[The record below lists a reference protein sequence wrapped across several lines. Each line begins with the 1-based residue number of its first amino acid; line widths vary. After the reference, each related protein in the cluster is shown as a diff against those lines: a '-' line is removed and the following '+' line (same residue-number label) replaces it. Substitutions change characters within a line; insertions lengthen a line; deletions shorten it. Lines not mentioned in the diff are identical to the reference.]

1 MEHNNQIKILPEY
14 IANQI
19 AAGEVVQ
26 RPESVVKELVENSLD
41 AGATSIGIVVKGSGK
56 TLIHVLDNGKGMSR
70 EDLELAPLRHSTS
83 KILTQ
88 EDLEKIQTYGF
99 RGEALA
105 SISAVAS
112 VEIRTKRAQD
122 EHGWSLKSEPNQPF
136 QISPVNCDNG
146 TQVFVRNLF
155 FNVPARKKFLKSDIT
170 EYRYIT
176 ETVTRF
182 AVIHYDKRLVYYDS
196 DNLVY
201 DLHPSSQEER
211 IKNVFGENI
220 ASEVVKVDFST
231 DLVSIKGFIGKPA
244 AARPTG
250 NYQHLFVNQRPVV
263 SKNLNYAIFAPFEH
277 QLEKNYK
284 PFYVINIEIDPRKVD
299 INIHPQKHEVKF
311 DDEKLIFSALHRA
324 VTEVLAKYNFTS
336 VHKVDK
342 SEKSPFSRFEVSE
355 SSKENILV
363 NRSTGE
369 VIDRSSAFKQSSN
382 WHAPIDRSFG
392 TTGQS
397 SRSAF
402 DLLFDV
408 APKSDFQPPKDR
420 IEISDDAQFLQ
431 IHNKYILMQS
441 PSGVFIID
449 QHNAHERILYEKAL
463 RAMNSDFSNMQVL
476 LFPISSAIEPS
487 QIAIAREIDQ
497 ELRKLGFDFK
507 LYPDGKIEIMG
518 VPLDIS
524 ESEAI
529 SSFSEI
535 LSEYVKLLQIK
546 HSTKRDSL
554 AASYA
559 CRSAVKTGQKLSPEE
574 MLNLARNLMQC
585 NMPYVCPHGRPVVLE
600 ISLRELDKS
609 FKRV

>member
-1 MEHNNQIKILPEY
+1 MEQSNQIKILPEY

-83 KILTQ
+83 KIITQ
-88 EDLEKIQTYGF
+88 EDLEQIQTYGF

-112 VEIRTKRAQD
+112 MEIRTKRIQD
-122 EHGWSLKSEPNQPF
+122 EHGWSLRSEPNQTF
-136 QISPVNCDNG
+136 QISPVKCDNG

-220 ASEVVKVDFST
+220 ANEIAKVEFSN
-231 DLVSIKGFIGKPA
+231 DLVLIHGFIGKPA

-250 NYQHLFVNQRPVV
+250 NYQHLFVNNRPVV

-277 QLEKNYK
+277 LLEKNYK
-284 PFYVINIEIDPRKVD
+284 PFYVINIVIDPRKVD

-311 DDEKLIFSALHRA
+311 DDEKLIFSALHRS
-324 VTEVLAKYNFTS
+324 VSEVLAKYNFTTA
-336 VHKVDK
+336 HKV
-342 SEKSPFSRFEVSE
+342 EKLDNSPFVRFDVQDNSR
-355 SSKENILV
+355 ENILV
-363 NRSTGE
+363 DRKTGE
-369 VIDRSSAFKQSSN
+369 VLTESFAFKQTSN
-382 WHAPIDRSFG
+382 WRPPLERRFSNSE
-392 TTGQS
+392 QS

-402 DLLFDV
+402 DLLFD
-408 APKSDFQPPKDR
+408 AASKSDFQTPKDR
-420 IEISDDAQFLQ
+420 IEINDDAQFLQ

-441 PSGVFIID
+441 PTGVFIID
-449 QHNAHERILYEKAL
+449 QHNAHERILYERAL

-476 LFPISSAIEPS
+476 LFPISSVIEPS

-497 ELRKLGFDFK
+497 ELRKLGFDFN
-507 LYPDGKIEIMG
+507 LYPDGKIEIMS
-518 VPLDIS
+518 VPLDIP
-524 ESEAI
+524 ESDAI

-535 LSEYVKLLQIK
+535 LSEYVKLLEIK

-554 AASYA
+554 AASFA
-559 CRSAVKTGQKLSPEE
+559 CRSAVKTGQKLSPDE
-574 MLNLARNLMQC
+574 MLHLARNLMQC
-585 NMPYVCPHGRPVVLE
+585 KMPYVCPHGRPVVLE
-600 ISLRELDKS
+600 ISLHELDKS
-609 FKRV
+609 FKRI

>member
-1 MEHNNQIKILPEY
+1 MEQNNQIKILPEY

-112 VEIRTKRAQD
+112 MEIRTKRAQD
-122 EHGWSLKSEPNQPF
+122 EHGWSLRSEPNQPF
-136 QISPVNCDNG
+136 QISPVKCDNG

-176 ETVTRF
+176 ETITRF
-182 AVIHYDKRLVYYDS
+182 AVIHFDKRLVYYDS

-220 ASEVVKVDFST
+220 ANEIAKVEFSN
-231 DLVSIKGFIGKPA
+231 DLVSIQGFIGKPA

-250 NYQHLFVNQRPVV
+250 NYQHLFVNNRPVV

-277 QLEKNYK
+277 LLEKNYK

-311 DDEKLIFSALHRA
+311 DDEKMIFSALHRA
-324 VTEVLAKYNFTS
+324 
-336 VHKVDK
+336 
-342 SEKSPFSRFEVSE
+342 
-355 SSKENILV
+355 
-363 NRSTGE
+363 
-369 VIDRSSAFKQSSN
+369 
-382 WHAPIDRSFG
+382 
-392 TTGQS
+392 
-397 SRSAF
+397 
-402 DLLFDV
+402 
-408 APKSDFQPPKDR
+408 
-420 IEISDDAQFLQ
+420 
-431 IHNKYILMQS
+431 
-441 PSGVFIID
+441 
-449 QHNAHERILYEKAL
+449 
-463 RAMNSDFSNMQVL
+463 
-476 LFPISSAIEPS
+476 
-487 QIAIAREIDQ
+487 
-497 ELRKLGFDFK
+497 
-507 LYPDGKIEIMG
+507 
-518 VPLDIS
+518 
-524 ESEAI
+524 
-529 SSFSEI
+529 
-535 LSEYVKLLQIK
+535 
-546 HSTKRDSL
+546 
-554 AASYA
+554 
-559 CRSAVKTGQKLSPEE
+559 
-574 MLNLARNLMQC
+574 
-585 NMPYVCPHGRPVVLE
+585 
-600 ISLRELDKS
+600 
-609 FKRV
+609 

>member
-1 MEHNNQIKILPEY
+1 MEQNNQIKILPEY

-112 VEIRTKRAQD
+112 MEIRTKRAQD
-122 EHGWSLKSEPNQPF
+122 EHGWSLRSEPNQPF
-136 QISPVNCDNG
+136 QISPVKCDNG

-176 ETVTRF
+176 ETITRF
-182 AVIHYDKRLVYYDS
+182 AVIHFDKRLVYYDS

-220 ASEVVKVDFST
+220 ANEIAKVEFSN
-231 DLVSIKGFIGKPA
+231 DLVSIQGFIGKPA

-250 NYQHLFVNQRPVV
+250 NYQHLFVNNRPVV

-277 QLEKNYK
+277 LLEKNYK

-311 DDEKLIFSALHRA
+311 DDEKMIFSALHRA
-324 VTEVLAKYNFTS
+324 VSEVLAKYNFTTA
-336 VHKVDK
+336 HKV
-342 SEKSPFSRFEVSE
+342 EKSGSSPFVRFDAQENSLN
-355 SSKENILV
+355 NILV
-363 NRSTGE
+363 NRKTGE
-369 VIDRSSAFKQSSN
+369 VLTESFAMKQTSD
-382 WHAPIDRSFG
+382 WCPPLEHRFG
-392 TTGQS
+392 NSGQS

-402 DLLFDV
+402 DLLFDTT
-408 APKSDFQPPKDR
+408 PKSDFQTPKDR
-420 IEISDDAQFLQ
+420 IEISEDAQFLQ

-441 PSGVFIID
+441 PAGVFIID
-449 QHNAHERILYEKAL
+449 QHNAHERILYERAL
-463 RAMNSDFSNMQVL
+463 RAMNAVFSNMQVL
-476 LFPISSAIEPS
+476 LFPISSVLEPS
-487 QIAIAREIDQ
+487 QIAIAREIEQ
-497 ELRKLGFDFK
+497 ELRKLGFDFN
-507 LYPDGKIEIMG
+507 LYPDGKIEIMS

-524 ESEAI
+524 ENEAI

-535 LSEYVKLLQIK
+535 LSEYVKLLEIK
-546 HSTKRDSL
+546 HSSKRDSL

-559 CRSAVKTGQKLSPEE
+559 CRSAVKTGQKLSQDE
-574 MLNLARNLMQC
+574 MLHLARNLMQC

-600 ISLRELDKS
+600 ISLHELDKS